1 VKIGRNLIQAFLLC
15 AVLLILPALAQA
27 QFTFTTN
34 NGAITI
40 TGYTGSGG
48 NIVIPSVINGCPV
61 KNIGNFAFS
70 PAPGN
75 TIIITSVVMPDS
87 VTNIGRNAFYDCGR
101 LTNVVVST
109 NVTLLD
115 NEVFGFTGLTSF
127 TFPSGLTSIGIGA
140 FDNCLSLTNV
150 VIPSG
155 VQYIGDYA
163 FNDSYSMTS
172 VTIPDSVTN
181 LGDWAFSGCINITN
195 LTIGNG
201 ITSIAPDAFTWCVNL
216 TTVSIPDSVTNIE
229 TTYYDSAFSD
239 CFALT
244 NITYGAG
251 LTANAVG
258 NLRFRGDTNL
268 CTLTV
273 STNNPT
279 LSSLNGVL
287 FDKGQGTLIQ
297 CPIGKAGSYR
307 IPDSVTNVWQQA
319 FWNCS
324 ALADM
329 AINNSITTA
338 GSGFFNGCTGLTNI
352 TIVDSVTYIQT
363 FTFYQCVNLNTI
375 TVDPN
380 NPFYS
385 SSDGVVF
392 DKYMTTIIKY
402 PNNGAESLIISNG
415 ITSIAPGAFA
425 YCTSLSNIAL
435 PKSLINLGYYAFF
448 DCLGLTSITIPEGV
462 TSIEDYLFYNCA
474 SLTNVTIL
482 GGVTNIGPFA
492 FVDCY
497 LLTRVVFE
505 GDAPS
510 ADASA
515 FLDMTGF
522 SYSPATVYYL
532 PGTTGWSNT
541 LAYVPTSLW
550 LPETQTSD
558 TSFGVNTNGFGFN
571 INWVSGQRVVVEACT
586 NLSHPDWQPVAT
598 NTLTGST
605 AYFSDP
611 QWTNYPGRFYRLRS
625 P

>member
-1 VKIGRNLIQAFLLC
+1 MKPFLLLLL
-15 AVLLILPALAQA
+15 VLLALPAAVQA

-40 TGYTGSGG
+40 TGYTGTGG
-48 NIVIPSVINGCPV
+48 AVVIPSVINGYPV
-61 KNIGNFAFS
+61 NSLGIFAFS
-70 PAPGN
+70 PAPGGP
-75 TIIITSVVMPDS
+75 IITSVVMPDS
-87 VTNIGRNAFYDCGR
+87 VTNIGRDAFYDCGG
-101 LTNVVVST
+101 LTNIVIST

-115 NEVFGFTGLTSF
+115 NEVFCFTGLTSF
-127 TFPSGLTSIGIGA
+127 TFPNGITNIGISA
-140 FDNCLSLTNV
+140 FDNCISLTNV

-163 FNDSYSMTS
+163 FNDCYSMNS
-172 VTIPDSVTN
+172 VTIPDSVTT
-181 LGDWAFSGCINITN
+181 LGDWAFSGCNMTN
-195 LTIGNG
+195 LTIGHG
-201 ITSIAPDAFTWCVNL
+201 ITSIPTYEFEECPSLKNVI
-216 TTVSIPDSVTNIE
+216 IPDSVTNIGNN
-229 TTYYDSAFSD
+229 AFGL
-239 CFALT
+239 CYALT
-244 NITYGAG
+244 NITYGAS

-258 NLRFRGDTNL
+258 NLRFQEDTNL

-352 TIVDSVTYIQT
+352 TIVDSVTDILP

-375 TVDPN
+375 TVDTN

-392 DKYMTTIIKY
+392 DKHQTAIIQY
-402 PNNGAESLIISNG
+402 PNNGTGSLILSEG
-415 ITSIAPGAFA
+415 ITNIAACAFA

-435 PKSLINLGYYAFF
+435 PNSLIYIGFGAFYN
-448 DCLGLTSITIPEGV
+448 CSGLTSITIPGGV
-462 TSIEDYLFYNCA
+462 TSIEDSSFYNCA
-474 SLTNVTIL
+474 SLTNVTVL
-482 GGVTNIGPFA
+482 GGVTNIGYYA
-492 FVDCY
+492 FVGCY

-515 FLDMTGF
+515 FLDKSGF
-522 SYSPATVYYL
+522 NYSPATVYYL
-532 PGTTGWSNT
+532 PGTTGWSNS
-541 LAYVPTSLW
+541 LASVPTVLW
-550 LPETQTSD
+550 LPAIQTD
-558 TSFGVNTNGFGFN
+558 TSLGINTNGYGFN
-571 INWVSGQRVVVEACT
+571 INWASGQAVVVEAST
-586 NLSHPDWQPVAT
+586 NLVNWQPMQT
-598 NTLTGST
+598 NMLTTGSV
-605 AYFSDP
+605 YFSDP